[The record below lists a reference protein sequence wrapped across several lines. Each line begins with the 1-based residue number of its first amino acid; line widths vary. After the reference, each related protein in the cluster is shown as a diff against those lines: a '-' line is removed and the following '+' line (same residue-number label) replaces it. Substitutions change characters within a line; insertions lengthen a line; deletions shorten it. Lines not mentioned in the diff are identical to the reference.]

1 MSYSLM
7 KKLLVPSLLVLLA
20 GCTGNDAAKKGVVTV
35 EKGDESEITI
45 DQDFVLPQ
53 PITLAQAFHD
63 AGLSW
68 QTGMINSTSRA
79 NTYALETDRIL
90 NLGVYSTDLAY
101 CTLNNKPQE
110 AGSCLVAIRTLAKK
124 TGLESIYNNK
134 DLTAK
139 FEKDLGNPSELED
152 LIYEIQERSE
162 TYLENNNLRHIAAIQ
177 FAGAWLEGMYLGC
190 DKALSEGGKMST
202 ALYDQMTL
210 LQNTVKGL
218 QAYKHS
224 DERLRNVTKGFTD
237 IYDTWTKFDSVEK
250 AGKNKNFE
258 APTLTSAEISTLVVK
273 IRALRNAVVE
283 PSV

>member
-1 MSYSLM
+1 MLI
-7 KKLLVPSLLVLLA
+7 VLA
-20 GCTGNDAAKKGVVTV
+20 GCGGNGTSKKGIVTV
-35 EKGDESEITI
+35 EKGDASEITI

-68 QTGMINSTSRA
+68 KPGMINSTDRA
-79 NTYALETDRIL
+79 NNYALETDRIL
-90 NLGVYSTDLAY
+90 NIGVYSTDLAY

-110 AGSCLVAIRTLAKK
+110 ARSCLAAVRTLAKK
-124 TGLESIYNNK
+124 TGLESIYNDK

-139 FEKDLGNPSELED
+139 YEKDLGNPSALED

-190 DKALSEGGKMST
+190 EKAQLEGGKMSS

-218 QAYKHS
+218 QAYKHA
-224 DERLRNVTKGFTD
+224 DDRLRNVTKGFAD

-250 AGKNKNFE
+250 AGKNKNFQ
-258 APTLTSAEISTLVVK
+258 APTLTDAEISTLVIK

-283 PSV
+283 PIV